1 MLLFI
6 LSALNF
12 ATLSS
17 NSNTSH
23 VIIYLLPLVK
33 GQDPLSFKYISC
45 YYLSLLSLQDIWRKM
60 YSNTSHVIIY
70 RLLDTDYE
78 WDGEEFKYISC
89 YYLSTLIPKRP
100 KHLPHSNTSHVI
112 IYRRKNTLL
121 WNVLYIQIHLMLLFI
136 WMITLFCH
144 KAIYSNTS
152 HVIIYRTR
160 GGVKQNGICIQIH
173 LMLLFIKNRYA

>member
-89 YYLSTLIPKRP
+89 YYLSKKKKTTNSRQSY
-100 KHLPHSNTSHVI
+100 SNTSHVI
-112 IYRRKNTLL
+112 IYQCLAMF
-121 WNVLYIQIHLMLLFI
+121 VLYISDIQIHLMLLFI
-136 WMITLFCH
+136 
-144 KAIYSNTS
+144 
-152 HVIIYRTR
+152 
-160 GGVKQNGICIQIH
+160 
-173 LMLLFIKNRYA
+173 

>member
-6 LSALNF
+6 RVRLQQWMWVL
-12 ATLSS
+12 

-70 RLLDTDYE
+70 QISQEKLL
-78 WDGEEFKYISC
+78 WSPI
-89 YYLSTLIPKRP
+89 
-100 KHLPHSNTSHVI
+100 HSNTSHVI
-112 IYRRKNTLL
+112 IYPTYFCTLSHL
-121 WNVLYIQIHLMLLFI
+121 KHIIILYFQAFSRFLPSSPMLSILIF
-136 WMITLFCH
+136 L
-144 KAIYSNTS
+144 S
-152 HVIIYRTR
+152 
-160 GGVKQNGICIQIH
+160 
-173 LMLLFIKNRYA
+173 LLHPPF